1 MSCDVSWTTTRRHF
15 FREPTCLLSVEK
27 AKSGTEVDDIVVV
40 VAVAALEDAM
50 LEIDGEVVEPL
61 REDSTFLAVECERFA
76 LVRVLCETGVQSLVA
91 VTVVVLCWDPCF
103 VTSSCGNTTRGIEV
117 GDLSLG
123 EPGTFRFTD
132 PRLLVLGEFVCSIF
146 SVFVHSLTN
155 PGDFSLKDPC
165 LVLGDLSLKEPCLEA
180 GDLSLKEPCLE
191 AGDLSLKELCL
202 ECEDLSLKEP
212 CLDCED
218 LSLKEPCLEGDLS

>member
-1 MSCDVSWTTTRRHF
+1 M
-15 FREPTCLLSVEK
+15 
-27 AKSGTEVDDIVVV
+27 
-40 VAVAALEDAM
+40 AALEDAM
-50 LEIDGEVVEPL
+50 LEIGGEVVEPPC
-61 REDSTFLAVECERFA
+61 EDWTFLAVECEGFA
-76 LVRVLCETGVQSLVA
+76 PVGVRVLGEVGVQSLVA
-91 VTVVVLCWDPCF
+91 VTVVVLCWGPCF
-103 VTSSCGNTTRGIEV
+103 VTSSSCGSTTLGIDV

-132 PRLLVLGEFVCSIF
+132 PLLGVLGELVFSIL
-146 SVFVHSLTN
+146 SVHSLTK

-212 CLDCED
+212 CLECED

>member
-1 MSCDVSWTTTRRHF
+1 M
-15 FREPTCLLSVEK
+15 
-27 AKSGTEVDDIVVV
+27 VV

-50 LEIDGEVVEPL
+50 LEIGGEVVEPPC
-61 REDSTFLAVECERFA
+61 EDSTFLAVECEEFA
-76 LVRVLCETGVQSLVA
+76 PAVGVRVLCEAGVQSLVV

-103 VTSSCGNTTRGIEV
+103 VTSSCGSTTLGIDV

-123 EPGTFRFTD
+123 EPGTLRFTE
-132 PRLLVLGEFVCSIF
+132 PLLGVLGELVFSIF
-146 SVFVHSLTN
+146 SVHSLTK

-212 CLDCED
+212 ALECED